1 MILRTKAVTA
11 FLLAGVVA
19 ATAFSQTGT
28 PAPAASATP
37 GAPSAP
43 PVPAVPLGVAM
54 VANSADSI
62 TLAWYRAPNN
72 DAKVYTVYSSATKDG
87 TFTRVADVTERT
99 STIKKLSP
107 GTTYYFK
114 VAAAYAHG
122 VSAQSPAVQGFTI
135 TPVAGADFPVRI
147 ARNMCV
153 SLGATLVSSSVPKVG
168 KLSDLVDGSDA
179 TSCGIEGAT
188 EVKIKLN
195 TTTPI
200 GDAAYLMLNFRS
212 DNSGKGHAYNI
223 NWRALKDYVIT
234 ESHDS
239 TDGSDGTWKEIAS
252 GSNKY
257 LDGVVVIPNNKPKWI
272 GVRNSGS
279 FQLCRLDVFRAAPAG
294 FRNDYWIFAGD
305 SLIVQDISGGSPDGQ
320 GVKFADLV
328 RQQHPD
334 RYPMVVNSSQGGEV
348 IANTLARLKNSLPV
362 QAAPN
367 GTAVPTGTILCLETG
382 FNDIGVGGGLWMG
395 PKFIQS
401 LTEAQELCKSHGI
414 FLVPVRIEYSNGYLN
429 KETLEPNKYN
439 VFYNTLAV
447 NLAGVDVFA
456 RTHAPYA
463 CDPKT
468 QMPYADYWTYTR
480 ENHATALAKD
490 GVHHTKEGSDGIN
503 RLWASVADKM
513 IYAKQR

>member
-1 MILRTKAVTA
+1 MMSFLKKTA
-11 FLLAGVVA
+11 DVFLISVVLAAMGRAQVPGPVVSASVVA
-19 ATAFSQTGT
+19 T
-28 PAPAASATP
+28 
-37 GAPSAP
+37 
-43 PVPAVPLGVAM
+43 PVPTGLAM
-54 VANSADSI
+54 TANSADSI

-72 DAKVYTVYSSATKDG
+72 DAKAYTVYSSATKDG
-87 TFTRVADVTERT
+87 AFTRVADVTERAA
-99 STIKKLSP
+99 TIKKLTP

-114 VAAAYAHG
+114 VSAAYAHG

-135 TPVAGADFPVRI
+135 TPAAAADFPVRI
-147 ARNMCV
+147 AKNMCV
-153 SLGATLVSSSVPKVG
+153 SLGASIVSSSVPKVG
-168 KLSDLVDGSDA
+168 KLTDLVDGSDA

-195 TTTPI
+195 TTLPI
-200 GDAAYLMLNFRS
+200 ADAAYLMLNFRT
-212 DNSGKGHAYNI
+212 DQTGQAYPYNI
-223 NWRALKDYVIT
+223 NWRSLKNYVIT

-239 TDGSDGTWKEIAS
+239 TDGNDGTWKEIVS
-252 GSNKY
+252 GTNKY

-272 GVRNSGS
+272 GIRNSGG
-279 FQLCRLDVFRAAPAG
+279 FQLCRLEIFRAAPAG
-294 FRNDYWIFAGD
+294 FRNDCWIFAGD
-305 SLIVQDISGGSPDGQ
+305 SLVVQDIMGGSPERHT
-320 GVKFADLV
+320 VWFSDLV

-348 IANTLARLKNSLPV
+348 IANTLGRLKNQLPLY
-362 QAAPN
+362 AAPD
-367 GTAVPTGTILCLETG
+367 GAGVPVGTILCLETG

-395 PKFIQS
+395 PKFIKS
-401 LTEAQELCKSHGI
+401 LTEAQELCKSHGM

-456 RTHAPYA
+456 RTNTPYA